1 MFLIA
6 SYVIYY
12 RIKYN
17 NKKSTLINYALKIFG
32 LYALLLNTV
41 LTIPFF
47 QIFLATIYCD
57 PADEIHVDMVCYS
70 GIYFLHLI
78 VACIGILLLV
88 AFTLLFTLLYIDLNP
103 NSSIPFAASQSK
115 LSIVKLAIKI
125 MLPLYIVLDFKVAYS
140 IINLNNHFIGKS
152 HTTVCCFIRR
162 YLGDNLILKI

>member
-6 SYVIYY
+6 LYVIYY

-17 NKKSTLINYALKIFG
+17 NKKSTLISYALKIFG

-57 PADEIHVDMVCYS
+57 SADQIHIDMVCYS

-125 MLPLYIVLDFKVAYS
+125 MLPLYIVLDFKVTDS
-140 IINLNNHFIGKS
+140 FINLNHYIGKS
-152 HTTVCCFIRR
+152 HTTICCFIRR